1 MASPRVTK
9 QIIEQEID
17 LEDVFGIDLAE
28 APRAFKESF
37 AQAVIDTIL
46 ERTERGNGLRFDS
59 RGRATQVVLKSPY
72 SKEYAESLEFKAAG
86 KSKGRVNMT
95 LTGDMLASVD
105 VLGISGNKIR
115 IGIEDGTQVLKAFNH
130 ITGDTVPSRPWF
142 GVSTKELDE
151 LSNEFQVEGQ
161 LPKIRRPVTPLEE
174 KALSVVD
181 RLKLFISELEDDS
194 SEL

>member
-1 MASPRVTK
+1 VASPKVSK

-17 LEDVFGIDLAE
+17 LKEVFGIDLAE
-28 APRAFKESF
+28 ASRSFKESF
-37 AQAVIDTIL
+37 AQSVIDLIVD
-46 ERTERGNGLRFDS
+46 RTERGQGLRFDS
-59 RGRATQVVLKSPY
+59 RGRAQAVALKSPY
-72 SKEYAESLEFKAAG
+72 SDEYAESLEFKAAG

-115 IGIEDGTQVLKAFNH
+115 IGIEDGREVLKAFNH

-142 GVSTKELDE
+142 GVSTKELDS
-151 LSNEFQVEGQ
+151 LSEQFQAEGQ
-161 LPKIRRPVTPLEE
+161 IQKLRRPPTPLED

-181 RLKLFISELEDDS
+181 RLKAFIASLEDDD
-194 SEL
+194 EF